1 MGWFLLVWGGV
12 MVRLEAVGVVFIG
25 MGWCNGPGA
34 RVWRGVK
41 PPAHLVPSKS
51 CKIPV
56 FGRFGGRK
64 KSPYFDYPTMLGA
77 SGVLAPS
84 FL

>member
-1 MGWFLLVWGGV
+1 MIFIGMGWCNGPVGGC
-12 MVRLEAVGVVFIG
+12 RGGFIG

-51 CKIPV
+51 CKNPV
-56 FGRFGGRK
+56 WGRFWGRE